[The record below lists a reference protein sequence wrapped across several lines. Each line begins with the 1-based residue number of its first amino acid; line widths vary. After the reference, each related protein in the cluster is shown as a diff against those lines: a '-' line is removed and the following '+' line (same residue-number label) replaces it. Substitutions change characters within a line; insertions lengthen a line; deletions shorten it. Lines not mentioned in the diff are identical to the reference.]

1 MDEEKEQILKEIE
14 AKTEEIRR
22 LNMRTQIFTEVISHL
37 RSRISKAETR
47 KREIHN
53 EILDL
58 RGRVIAWMQT
68 KRKD

>member
-14 AKTEEIRR
+14 AKTEEIKR
-22 LNMRTQIFTEVISHL
+22 LIMRMQIFTEIISHL
-37 RSRISKAETR
+37 RSRVSRAETR

-58 RGRVIAWMQT
+58 RDRVIAWEQT
-68 KRKD
+68 KMK